1 MKLVCC
7 LLLALAFQGAT
18 AAQLRDDRA
27 VTKVVKLLQDMM
39 TKSKEDGDRDHEVY
53 VKFKCFCD
61 TELAKKTREVE
72 RLTYEIEGFQN
83 DIEGYKGE
91 EGALA
96 AKCSEV
102 TWDIAQN
109 EQARATA
116 QSLREQ
122 EHENFIA
129 EEEDLVAAI
138 GQMKLAIETLAEV
151 GADQTLEAAAAADH
165 KMFMGGHQASLL
177 KMRARVKESLAAV
190 SALMD
195 PKHKKSVTFLI
206 QAPFTGTYSA
216 VSGEVVGILKTM
228 RDTFVDNLSSAK
240 TTEEKQSAAY
250 DRFTSIKEDA
260 FARMKDMNDMYLD
273 TIGELEKERSFFED
287 QLPDKIDQKEIKQ
300 DFLSELAPLCTER
313 KKEFEQ
319 RRMLRSSEEAAVAEA
334 ISILNSEQAFG
345 TFGKVDATTTGGT
358 SFLQRASVVQRH
370 GPTLSSSNRRQQA
383 FQLLRK
389 AASSQGSLRL
399 AQLAGSL
406 EAENPFEVV
415 LKEIDNMINI
425 SAKEGKVD
433 KEKLDFCRDERDK
446 NNAELKEKEAEILA
460 LETSIDG
467 LQNLIA
473 EPETGLTD
481 SIASD
486 EASLADNGES
496 QKTATELRQ
505 GENAAYQE
513 DISHLTSAEDLLQR
527 AVFLLKEYYAK
538 VDDYAEVKKS
548 GPVTLNGGKSFD
560 ADGVKTSFD
569 GPKKALE

>member
-1 MKLVCC
+1 
-7 LLLALAFQGAT
+7 
-18 AAQLRDDRA
+18 
-27 VTKVVKLLQDMM
+27 
-39 TKSKEDGDRDHEVY
+39 
-53 VKFKCFCD
+53 
-61 TELAKKTREVE
+61 
-72 RLTYEIEGFQN
+72 
-83 DIEGYKGE
+83 
-91 EGALA
+91 
-96 AKCSEV
+96 
-102 TWDIAQN
+102 
-109 EQARATA
+109 
-116 QSLREQ
+116 
-122 EHENFIA
+122 
-129 EEEDLVAAI
+129 
-138 GQMKLAIETLAEV
+138 
-151 GADQTLEAAAAADH
+151 
-165 KMFMGGHQASLL
+165 
-177 KMRARVKESLAAV
+177 
-190 SALMD
+190 
-195 PKHKKSVTFLI
+195 
-206 QAPFTGTYSA
+206 
-216 VSGEVVGILKTM
+216 
-228 RDTFVDNLSSAK
+228 
-240 TTEEKQSAAY
+240 
-250 DRFTSIKEDA
+250 
-260 FARMKDMNDMYLD
+260 
-273 TIGELEKERSFFED
+273 
-287 QLPDKIDQKEIKQ
+287 
-300 DFLSELAPLCTER
+300 
-313 KKEFEQ
+313 
-319 RRMLRSSEEAAVAEA
+319 
-334 ISILNSEQAFG
+334 
-345 TFGKVDATTTGGT
+345 
-358 SFLQRASVVQRH
+358 LQRASVVQRH

-486 EASLADNGES
+486 EASLAENGES

-513 DISHLTSAEDLLQR
+513 DIGHLTSAEDLLQR

-569 GPKKALE
+569 RPKKHWSEDEAAPIDIEGDKGYDGQSGKGNKAIEMIEFILEETKKEESKAHSDENAAQSDYEEFLTGLKEQEVKLRRDIAKLQGALAEAAKELLDAKNLLKKTEAEKATILAYLESIKAGCDFMEDNFDLRETGRASETEALEQAAELLKGTPAFKAWEAADHNETLGACWDKCAKSEEHVLCKACLADTEIPGYCAGHPDTEGC